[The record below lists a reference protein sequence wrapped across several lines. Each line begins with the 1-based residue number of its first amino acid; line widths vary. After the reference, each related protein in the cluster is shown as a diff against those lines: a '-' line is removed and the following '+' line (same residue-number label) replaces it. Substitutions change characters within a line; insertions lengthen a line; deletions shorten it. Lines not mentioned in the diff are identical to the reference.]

1 MRKKERQ
8 IIIVGLILFFVVIGW
23 WVYYGGGGGFV
34 DIINVLSDNSIE
46 NIIYEFVVSNF
57 LVIVDQVI
65 GYVFVSFQLVNE
77 EYFNIF
83 SVQIFYVFNVVD
95 LNNVIYIVLNVI
107 VENGI
112 YKVEILSKFGDVVY
126 YKVKVVYDID
136 KIFESDVQSIIV
148 IDMIVLIFLSVSFD
162 YNSMV
167 GIFSIDF
174 NVIDNDVIVIYYVY
188 YVDFGISSIVSNI
201 IIFIVVN
208 VISFLVVI
216 SNVMVNNYYVF
227 YFVVEDISGNK
238 VMFYNEIS
246 LYIVQVNVIVIWLVV
261 VIEQSFS

>member
-1 MRKKERQ
+1 
-8 IIIVGLILFFVVIGW
+8 
-23 WVYYGGGGGFV
+23 
-34 DIINVLSDNSIE
+34 
-46 NIIYEFVVSNF
+46 
-57 LVIVDQVI
+57 
-65 GYVFVSFQLVNE
+65 
-77 EYFNIF
+77 
-83 SVQIFYVFNVVD
+83 
-95 LNNVIYIVLNVI
+95 
-107 VENGI
+107 
-112 YKVEILSKFGDVVY
+112 
-126 YKVKVVYDID
+126 
-136 KIFESDVQSIIV
+136 
-148 IDMIVLIFLSVSFD
+148 MIVLIFLSVSFD

-238 VMFYNEIS
+238 VMFYNEIV
-246 LYIVQVNVIVIWLVV
+246 LYVIQVNVIVIWLVV

>member
-34 DIINVLSDNSIE
+34 DIINVLSGNSIS
-46 NIIYEFVVSNF
+46 IMIYEFVVSNF

-112 YKVEILSKFGDVVY
+112 YKVEIFFKFGDVVY
-126 YKVKVVYDID
+126 YKIKVFYNVG
-136 KIFESDVQSIIV
+136 KIFESDVKSIIV
-148 IDMIVLIFLSVSFD
+148 KDMVVLILNLVSIN

-174 NVIDNDVIVIYYVY
+174 NVIDNDQIVKYYVY
-188 YVDFGISSIVSNI
+188 WVDLGISNIVSNI
-201 IIFIVVN
+201 MIFIEV
-208 VISFLVVI
+208 
-216 SNVMVNNYYVF
+216 NVMVLLIIIINVIVNDYYVF